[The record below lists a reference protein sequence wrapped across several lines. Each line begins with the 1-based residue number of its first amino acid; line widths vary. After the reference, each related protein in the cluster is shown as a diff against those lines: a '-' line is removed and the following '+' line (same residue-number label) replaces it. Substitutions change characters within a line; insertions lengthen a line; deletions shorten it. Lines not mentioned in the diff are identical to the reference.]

1 MKTYQRLSGLASVLI
16 TLFVFIS
23 SAAYGQAIVGQKAK
37 TFALNGLDGKEYNLA
52 TMKEKQIMLLYF
64 FDAES
69 RPSQEGLI
77 NLNHLTKEYKEADLT
92 VWAISLSDKKS
103 SLSFTKNSAINFPVL
118 LGNSK
123 TSSLYGADIILPT
136 VCIIGPG
143 QKVLDYFQGGGKTT
157 ETMLVRVAERE
168 LQRKNT
174 VFAKAI
180 SSRVTKN
187 NPDNIKATAIAGY
200 AALQEG
206 NLNEAEESF
215 NNLLQG
221 SKQGQVLGKE
231 GLAAV
236 YAKKNQTAK
245 ALQMVREVKQEA
257 PERSYIHLVEGDIL
271 YAQKKEKEAEE
282 AYIRAVNAK
291 EAAPYQDAARYNQR
305 GRMYASAG
313 QYEKARELYDK
324 AVSIDPYYITGTTNK
339 GLTYEKEG
347 KLDKALESYKQ
358 ALSIDKNDTF
368 ARILAKKAEDLL
380 KLQSN
385 SEKKK
390 RMDRLV
396 NNLAER
402 FKNQQ
407 AAPKTTVDDWTSP
420 PMILSFIDFQEKG
433 GLAERDGFAT
443 VLSTQLTNHL
453 NESGRVKVVERAL
466 MESLLEEL
474 NLGTSDLADKETAL
488 KLGKVLAAKIIITG
502 SIFYLPQETLLSLRM
517 IDTETSAIPQVT
529 TWKVSYDHSLDKEL
543 FKLNREIL
551 KTVILKYPLQGYIV
565 TQSGDQFI
573 INLGSNQGVMSG
585 TKFNVIEEQEPI
597 KYKGKLLKASPK
609 LVGSFEVITVEP
621 DMSTV
626 KVISKER
633 AFKSDDKITEKI
645 EQTAL

>member
-1 MKTYQRLSGLASVLI
+1 MKTYHRLLGLASIVI
-16 TLFVFIS
+16 MLFAFTGNV
-23 SAAYGQAIVGQKAK
+23 AYGQAVVGEIAK
-37 TFALNGLDGKEYNLA
+37 TFSLNGLDGNEYNLA
-52 TMKEKQIMLLYF
+52 KTENQIMLLYF

-77 NLNHLTKEYKEADLT
+77 NLHHLTKEYKEADLT
-92 VWAISLSDKKS
+92 VWAISVSDKKS
-103 SLSFTKNSAINFPVL
+103 SLSFTKSSAIEFPVL
-118 LGNSK
+118 LDNANA
-123 TSSLYGADIILPT
+123 SSLYGADIILPT
-136 VCIIGPG
+136 VCIIGPDL
-143 QKVLDYFQGGGKTT
+143 KILDYFQGGGKTT

-180 SSRVTKN
+180 SSQVTKN
-187 NPDNIKATAIAGY
+187 NPDNIKATALAGY

-215 NNLLQG
+215 SKLLQG
-221 SKQGQVLGKE
+221 NKQGQVLGKE
-231 GLAAV
+231 GMAAV
-236 YAKKNQTAK
+236 YAKNNQTAK
-245 ALQMVREVKQEA
+245 ALQMVKEVKQEA

-271 YAQKKEKEAEE
+271 YAQKKEKEAEA

-291 EAAPYQDAARYNQR
+291 EAEPYQDAARYNQR

-324 AVSIDPYYITGTTNK
+324 AIDIDPYYITGTTNK

-368 ARILAKKAEDLL
+368 AAILARKAEDLL
-380 KLQSN
+380 ELQHN

-402 FKNQQ
+402 FRNQQ
-407 AAPKTTVDDWTSP
+407 ATPKTVLDDWTSP
-420 PMILSFIDFQEKG
+420 PMVLTFIDFQEKG
-433 GLAERDGFAT
+433 GLAARDGFAT

-474 NLGTSDLADKETAL
+474 NLGSSDLADKETAL

-529 TWKVSYDHSLDKEL
+529 TWKISYDRSLDKEL

-565 TQSGDQFI
+565 SQSGDQFI
-573 INLGSNQGVMSG
+573 INLGSNQGVVSG
-585 TKFNVIEEQEPI
+585 TKFDVIEEQEPI
-597 KYKGKLLKASPK
+597 QYKGKLLKASPK
-609 LVGSFEVITVEP
+609 LVGSFEVIHVEP

-626 KVISKER
+626 KVLSTER

>member
-1 MKTYQRLSGLASVLI
+1 MKTYHRLPGLACILLMLLAFTANV
-16 TLFVFIS
+16 T
-23 SAAYGQAIVGQKAK
+23 YGQAVVGKKAK
-37 TFALNGLDGKEYNLA
+37 TFSLKGLDGHEYNLA
-52 TMKEKQIMLLYF
+52 DTENQIMLLYF

-77 NLNHLTKEYKEADLT
+77 NLHHLTKEYKEADLT
-92 VWAISLSDKKS
+92 VWAISASDKKS
-103 SLSFTKNSAINFPVL
+103 SLSFTKSSAIEFPVL
-118 LGNSK
+118 LDKADVSR
-123 TSSLYGADIILPT
+123 LYGADIILPT
-136 VCIIGPG
+136 VCIIGPDL
-143 QKVLDYFQGGGKTT
+143 KILDYFQGGGKTT

-168 LQRKNT
+168 MQRKNT
-174 VFAKAI
+174 AFAKAI
-180 SSRVTKN
+180 SSQVTKN
-187 NPDNIKATAIAGY
+187 NPDNIKAAALAGY

-206 NLNEAEESF
+206 NLGEAEESF
-215 NNLLQG
+215 NRLLQG
-221 SKQGQVLGKE
+221 NKQGQVLGKE
-231 GLAAV
+231 GMAAV
-236 YAKKNQTAK
+236 YAKKNQTEK
-245 ALQMVREVKQEA
+245 ALQMVKEVKQEA

-271 YAQKKEKEAEE
+271 YAQKKEKEAEA

-291 EAAPYQDAARYNQR
+291 EAEPYQDAARYNQR

-313 QYEKARELYDK
+313 QYEIARELYDK
-324 AVSIDPYYITGTTNK
+324 AVDIDPYYITGTTNK

-347 KLDKALESYKQ
+347 RLDKALESYKQ
-358 ALSIDKNDTF
+358 ALAIDKNDTF
-368 ARILAKKAEDLL
+368 AAILARKAEELL
-380 KLQSN
+380 QLQHN

-396 NNLAER
+396 NTLAER
-402 FKNQQ
+402 FRTQQ
-407 AAPKTTVDDWTSP
+407 ATPKTVVDDWTSP

-433 GLAERDGFAT
+433 GLAARDGFAT

-474 NLGTSDLADKETAL
+474 NLGSSDLADKETAL
-488 KLGKVLAAKIIITG
+488 KLGKVLAARIIITG

-529 TWKVSYDHSLDKEL
+529 TWKISFDRSLDKEL

-573 INLGSNQGVMSG
+573 INLGSNQGVVSG
-585 TKFNVIEEQEPI
+585 TKFDVIEEQEPI
-597 KYKGKLLKASPK
+597 QYKGKLLKASPK
-609 LVGSFEVITVEP
+609 PVGSFEVIHVEP

-626 KVISKER
+626 KVLSTER
-633 AFKSDDKITEKI
+633 AFKSDDKIMEKI